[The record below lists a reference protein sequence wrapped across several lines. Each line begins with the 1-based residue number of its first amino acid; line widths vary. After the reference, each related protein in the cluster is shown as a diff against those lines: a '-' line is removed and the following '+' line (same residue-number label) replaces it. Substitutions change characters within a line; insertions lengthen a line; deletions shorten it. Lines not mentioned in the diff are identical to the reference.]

1 VVLEKTLAS
10 SLDTKGIKPVNPKGN
25 QLFNTHW
32 KDGCHTTISSSVV
45 PFSCLQSFPA
55 SGSFTMSQF
64 VSGGQSIEVSASASV
79 FPMSVKELI
88 SFRINWF
95 DPLGVQGTRKS
106 LLQHHSSK
114 ASILQRSIFFMV
126 QLSHPYVT
134 IGKTIALTRWLF
146 VVKVMSRLFNMLS
159 RLVLAF
165 LPRSKH
171 L

>member
-1 VVLEKTLAS
+1 
-10 SLDTKGIKPVNPKGN
+10 
-25 QLFNTHW
+25 
-32 KDGCHTTISSSVV
+32 
-45 PFSCLQSFPA
+45 
-55 SGSFTMSQF
+55 MSQF

-146 VVKVMSRLFNMLS
+146 VVKVMSLLFNMLS